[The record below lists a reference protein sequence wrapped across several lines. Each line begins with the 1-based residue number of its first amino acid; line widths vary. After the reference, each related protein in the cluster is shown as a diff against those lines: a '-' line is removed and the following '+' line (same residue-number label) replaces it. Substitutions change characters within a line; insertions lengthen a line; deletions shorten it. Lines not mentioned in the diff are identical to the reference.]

1 MVKRKP
7 LFNDKPAEIQELS
20 YIIKEDLKGINEQ
33 LARLQG
39 ISKKQNIAQQQ
50 NGHKHL
56 LSHSNNVVVSLQSKL
71 ANISNEFKQVLDT
84 RTQVSFFYLTVIIFV
99 CK

>member
-1 MVKRKP
+1 MKRKP

-20 YIIKEDLKGINEQ
+20 YIIKEDLKGLNDQ
-33 LARLQG
+33 LARLQSV
-39 ISKKQNIAQQQ
+39 SKTQNFSHQK

-71 ANISNEFKQVLDT
+71 ANISNEFKNVLDT
-84 RTQVSFFYLTVIIFV
+84 RTQVRMSFFYAPA
-99 CK
+99 

>member
-7 LFNDKPAEIQELS
+7 LFNDKPTEIQELS

-33 LARLQG
+33 LARLQN
-39 ISKKQNIAQQQ
+39 ISKTQNISHQK

-56 LSHSNNVVVSLQSKL
+56 LSHSNSVVISLQSKL
-71 ANISNEFKQVLDT
+71 ANMSNEFKQVLDT
-84 RTQVSFFYLTVIIFV
+84 RTQVI
-99 CK
+99 